1 MDEEP
6 IKCYENCGHQVVR
19 PGKTQC
25 WCDSPQEAEFHWRN
39 VIADEILIFA
49 DKGYQGILSSDDPN
63 TLAIGTYIKTAL
75 TEAARIAREGQ

>member
-25 WCDSPQEAEFHWRN
+25 WCDDPQGAELHWRN
-39 VIADEILIFA
+39 VIADEIMALDVSEAKSI
-49 DKGYQGILSSDDPN
+49 SSDWFAAS
-63 TLAIGTYIKTAL
+63 LRVRMACSAIAKGAK
-75 TEAARIAREGQ
+75 